1 MNSAEANAGSASR
14 IWNLPNILTMLRI
27 VLVPFF
33 VWFLILDAPG
43 LQAQNGV
50 WRWAAAFVFAVAI
63 YTDKL
68 DGDIARSRGLV
79 TDFGKIADPI
89 ADKLLIGSALVM
101 LSLLQ
106 ELPWWVTI
114 LILVREWGITALRFF
129 VIRYGVMPG
138 LSRREAEDRGPDGG
152 DLPLRPSAGVHRS
165 VARRRG
171 VRRHDGRAGDHAV
184 DRRRVRYRG
193 PQAAGRRDQG
203 GERTGKGEQAM
214 NDPNPQLHASPHPT
228 LHPNLHRLAEQA
240 VTGAIGRGLTVATAE
255 SLTAGM
261 VAAVLADTPGASGML
276 QGGVVSY
283 ANSVKADVLGVPGEL
298 LDAVGSVDGQVAA
311 AMADGARRICGA
323 DIGVSTTGVAGPEP
337 HDGKAVGTVFIGVAT
352 AEGSTSYPYSFEGSR
367 AEIRALACGAALERL
382 LEALSSEGYP
392 A

>member
-14 IWNLPNILTMLRI
+14 IWNLPNVLTMLRI

-50 WRWAAAFVFAVAI
+50 WRWAAAAVFAVAI

-129 VIRYGVMPG
+129 VIRYGVIPA
-138 LSRREAEDRGPDGG
+138 SRGG
-152 DLPLRPSAGVHRS
+152 KLKTVVQTVAIFLYVLPLSSMAPWLGVVAFVVMMAALAITLWTGGEYVIEALKLRAAGI
-165 VARRRG
+165 
-171 VRRHDGRAGDHAV
+171 RAEKA
-184 DRRRVRYRG
+184 RVRENK
-193 PQAAGRRDQG
+193 P
-203 GERTGKGEQAM
+203 
-214 NDPNPQLHASPHPT
+214 
-228 LHPNLHRLAEQA
+228 
-240 VTGAIGRGLTVATAE
+240 
-255 SLTAGM
+255 
-261 VAAVLADTPGASGML
+261 
-276 QGGVVSY
+276 
-283 ANSVKADVLGVPGEL
+283 
-298 LDAVGSVDGQVAA
+298 
-311 AMADGARRICGA
+311 
-323 DIGVSTTGVAGPEP
+323 
-337 HDGKAVGTVFIGVAT
+337 
-352 AEGSTSYPYSFEGSR
+352 
-367 AEIRALACGAALERL
+367 
-382 LEALSSEGYP
+382 
-392 A
+392 

>member
-14 IWNLPNILTMLRI
+14 IWNLPNVLTMLRI

-50 WRWAAAFVFAVAI
+50 WRWAAAAVFAVAI

-129 VIRYGVMPG
+129 VIRYGVIPA
-138 LSRREAEDRGPDGG
+138 SRGG
-152 DLPLRPSAGVHRS
+152 KLKTVVQTVAIFLYILPLSSIAPWLGVVAFVVMMAALAITLWTGGEYVIEALKLRAAGI
-165 VARRRG
+165 
-171 VRRHDGRAGDHAV
+171 RAEKA
-184 DRRRVRYRG
+184 RVRENK
-193 PQAAGRRDQG
+193 P
-203 GERTGKGEQAM
+203 
-214 NDPNPQLHASPHPT
+214 
-228 LHPNLHRLAEQA
+228 
-240 VTGAIGRGLTVATAE
+240 
-255 SLTAGM
+255 
-261 VAAVLADTPGASGML
+261 
-276 QGGVVSY
+276 
-283 ANSVKADVLGVPGEL
+283 
-298 LDAVGSVDGQVAA
+298 
-311 AMADGARRICGA
+311 
-323 DIGVSTTGVAGPEP
+323 
-337 HDGKAVGTVFIGVAT
+337 
-352 AEGSTSYPYSFEGSR
+352 
-367 AEIRALACGAALERL
+367 
-382 LEALSSEGYP
+382 
-392 A
+392 